1 MLKRLF
7 DVLVS
12 LTGIL
17 ILMPILMGV
26 AICIKLDSAGPMLFK
41 QTRIGQLGHE
51 FKIYKFR
58 TMVVDAERV
67 GQQITIGYDRRITK
81 VGWWLR
87 KFKLDELPQLFN
99 VLQGDM
105 SLVGPRPEVPRYVD
119 IYTPEQR
126 QVLQVRP
133 GITDPASIAF
143 RNESDL
149 LGQASDPETFY
160 IQEIMPKKLELNL
173 SYLKS
178 QSLISDIQIIFST
191 LFKVVRD

>member
-7 DVLVS
+7 DVIIS

-17 ILMPILMGV
+17 ILTPLFIIV
-26 AICIKLDSAGPMLFK
+26 VISIKLDSCGPILFQ
-41 QTRIGQLGHE
+41 QTRIGRLGSK

-58 TMVVDAERV
+58 TMIVNAEQF
-67 GQQITIGYDRRITK
+67 GEQITIGDDQRITK
-81 VGWWLR
+81 IGAWLR

-99 VLQGDM
+99 VLNGDM
-105 SLVGPRPEVPRYVD
+105 SLVGPRPEVEKYVD
-119 IYTPEQR
+119 LYTSHQR

-149 LGQASDPETFY
+149 LGKADDPEKFY
-160 IQEIMPKKLELNL
+160 IREIMPMKLELNL
-173 SYLKS
+173 NYLKS
-178 QSLISDIQIIFST
+178 QSVISDIKIILNT
-191 LFKVVRD
+191 LFKVAID